1 MIKFIHNLTGT
12 EMWVAEE
19 RKDEY
24 LGAGHKLAPVSCA
37 KPAVVSVEEP
47 EEVVKEEPKKAAA
60 KRTSRAK
67 KEMR

>member
-12 EMWVAEE
+12 EMWVADE

-24 LGAGHKLAPVSCA
+24 LGAGHKLAPLPCA
-37 KPAVVSVEEP
+37 KPAEVSVEEP
-47 EEVVKEEPKKAAA
+47 EEVITEEPKKAAA

-67 KEMR
+67 KK